1 MGVITFILLS
11 YIFVER
17 FSRPETL
24 PAPYSKK
31 DIERIC
37 SSGGGER
44 IGSENFDKYQPGR
57 KDSWVEEE
65 EESHW
70 YGDDEDLVKEYEK
83 SGKMVDP
90 QRLLLGPPTPH
101 FKGTN
106 LIVLIRWFT
115 DRLVYRQS
123 TARAEIHHGMV

>member
-1 MGVITFILLS
+1 ML
-11 YIFVER
+11 VER
-17 FSRPETL
+17 LSPPKAL
-24 PAPYSKK
+24 PGPYSKR

-37 SSGGGER
+37 SSSGGER
-44 IGSENFDKYQPGR
+44 IRLEDFDKYRPGG

-65 EESHW
+65 EEELHW
-70 YGDDEDLVKEYEK
+70 YGDDEDLVREYEK

-90 QRLLLGPPTPH
+90 ERLLLGPPTPH

-106 LIVLIRWFT
+106 LIVLIRIFT

-123 TARAEIHHGMV
+123 TA

>member
-1 MGVITFILLS
+1 MEHL
-11 YIFVER
+11 
-17 FSRPETL
+17 SRPETL
-24 PAPYSKK
+24 PGPYSKK

-37 SSGGGER
+37 SSSGGER
-44 IGSENFDKYQPGR
+44 IGSDNFDKYQPGS

-70 YGDDEDLVKEYEK
+70 YGDDEDLVREYEK

-90 QRLLLGPPTPH
+90 QRLLLGPPTLH

-106 LIVLIRWFT
+106 LIVLIRMYT
-115 DRLVYRQS
+115 DRFMYRQS
-123 TARAEIHHGMV
+123 TARAEIHHGVV